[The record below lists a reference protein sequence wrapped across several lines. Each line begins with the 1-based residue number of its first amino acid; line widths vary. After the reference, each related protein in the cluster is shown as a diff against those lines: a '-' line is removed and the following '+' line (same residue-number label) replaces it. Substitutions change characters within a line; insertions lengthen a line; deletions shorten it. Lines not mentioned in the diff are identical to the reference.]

1 MNFQSKPGHLWKR
14 IKQAFAVLLFMMFS
28 GQTVTAQGTNFEFW
42 PEIDVWYKLTPGFRV
57 SSFASVTRYFEND
70 TRDLNLT
77 LMADHSFGNPKRFL
91 FSRLLDQNRAEPLK
105 VWLVRGGYIYGW
117 SFDVNNNYTEDM
129 LFAELHRRFLLK
141 HNILF
146 SQRLRMDNRWLGD
159 DPVYSYRFRYRIL
172 FEREFFTGK
181 KSVIPF
187 VSAEPYWDSRDQ
199 KINRLKVVGGAT
211 LSWKPRFAFEGNIT
225 YQYFT
230 NSSTNNILAFNAILH
245 LYFETATVR
254 AIKK

>member
-1 MNFQSKPGHLWKR
+1 MKSVNILGKLKVAFTFSLIHL
-14 IKQAFAVLLFMMFS
+14 ISFFNA
-28 GQTVTAQGTNFEFW
+28 GGQGTSFEFW
-42 PEIDVWYKLTPGFRV
+42 PEVDMWYKITPGLRL
-57 SSFASVTRYFEND
+57 SSFVSATRYFEND
-70 TRDLNLT
+70 TRDLNISFQ
-77 LMADHSFGNPKRFL
+77 ADHSFGNSKRFL

-105 VWLVRGGYIYGW
+105 VWLVRGGYMYGW

-146 SQRLRMDNRWLGD
+146 SQRLRMDNRWIGEV
-159 DPVYSYRFRYRIL
+159 PVYSYRFRYRIL

-187 VSAEPYWDSRDQ
+187 VSAEPYWDSRNNG
-199 KINRLKVVGGAT
+199 INRLKVVGGAT
-211 LSWKPRFAFEGNIT
+211 LSWKSRFAFEGNVT
-225 YQYFT
+225 YQYFSDASVT
-230 NSSTNNILAFNAILH
+230 NVLALNAILH
-245 LYFETATVR
+245 LYFETAAVR